1 MGSARRTVRGMRP
14 TRTALALL
22 MLITLVV
29 GVPALA
35 HAQTHVAG
43 PASVMLFDDDPTDTV
58 WTAVVTSFDV
68 PAPIERV
75 VVLEW
80 TRPLVTAVTRLAI
93 LSTAPKTSPP
103 ASRS

>member
-1 MGSARRTVRGMRP
+1 MRP

-22 MLITLVV
+22 VLITLVI
-29 GVPALA
+29 GAPALA

-43 PASVMLFDDDPTDTV
+43 PSSVMLFDGDPTDAV
-58 WTAVVTSFDV
+58 WATAVTTFELSPPV
-68 PAPIERV
+68 ERIA
-75 VVLEW
+75 VLVW
-80 TRPLVTAVTRLAI
+80 TRPLVTAVTGLAI